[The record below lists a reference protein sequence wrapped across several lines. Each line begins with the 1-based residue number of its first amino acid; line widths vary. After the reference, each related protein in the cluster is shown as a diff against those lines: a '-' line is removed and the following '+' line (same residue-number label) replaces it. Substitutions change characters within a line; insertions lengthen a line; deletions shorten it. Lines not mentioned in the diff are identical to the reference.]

1 MKTMKPTFI
10 MGMLAICMGMMSCQD
25 DEDTNISTIK
35 PGTYSADIIVNSESG
50 STNYSRG
57 IDVETGIFTS
67 TYEQN
72 YIYLHHA
79 DGNGEIGEA
88 LYIPMRTDCGE
99 DKCFNIQVTK
109 NGDNGDNIS
118 YTIITKDTI
127 GTPQSMTIN
136 ANEQIYFSTMK
147 DQIWESETSSTN
159 LSPIKDIT
167 ILQQPTKVE
176 DIKSREILR
185 SELYTGEGL
194 LELMTGDT
202 QYIDLTRHVTGFKIH
217 ILFTNANVAEN
228 EDHILDVDGWHD
240 ALGENVNHG
249 DFNIKIYFGPNF
261 AQWYN
266 ILKNYS
272 QGFGYYA
279 SNNQMYVPFE
289 KVNQTI
295 TNITYT
301 GYGYNTTYTL
311 LSPLYRT
318 SLNEEEYEKFQFR
331 IYMCIQYKDGQEFYT
346 KIYPKNLTLNTNTIH
361 HMILA
366 FDVHDLIP
374 IVTEKGGT
382 YSTRS
387 SSSTFQKIDIK
398 PIKVICKNKLCRAA

>member
-57 IDVETGIFTS
+57 IDVENGIFTS
-67 TYEQN
+67 TYEQE
-72 YIYLHHA
+72 YIYLHHVNA
-79 DGNGEIGEA
+79 DGNEEIGEA
-88 LYIPMRTDCGE
+88 LYIPMRKDCGE
-99 DKCFNIQVTK
+99 DKCFKIQVTK
-109 NGDNGDNIS
+109 NDDS
-118 YTIITKDTI
+118 TYTISTEDKT
-127 GTPQSMTIN
+127 GTPQYMTIN

-147 DQIWESETSSTN
+147 DQKWKTETFTDQP
-159 LSPIKDIT
+159 PIDDIT
-167 ILQQPTKVE
+167 TIIKQPEKKE
-176 DIKSREILR
+176 EEEEIKEIKSREILR
-185 SELYTGEGL
+185 SGLYTGDGL
-194 LELMTGDT
+194 LGLMTGDT

-228 EDHILDVDGWHD
+228 ENHIIDVDKWHE
-240 ALGENVNHG
+240 ALGENVNPE

-261 AQWYN
+261 AQYYD
-266 ILKNYS
+266 ILKNNS
-272 QGFGYYA
+272 EGFGYYA
-279 SNNQMYVPFE
+279 SHNQTYVPFE
-289 KVNQTI
+289 KVDQTI

-311 LSPLYRT
+311 LSPLFKT
-318 SLNEEEYEKFQFR
+318 SLNNKEEYEIYQFR
-331 IYMCIQYKDGQEFYT
+331 IYMCIQYNGKEFYT
-346 KIYPKNLTLNTNTIH
+346 EIRPKNLTMNINTIH
-361 HMILA
+361 HIILA

-374 IVTEKGGT
+374 IVTGKEGT

-398 PIKVICKNKLCRAA
+398 PIKVICN

>member
-57 IDVETGIFTS
+57 IDVKNGIFTS

-72 YIYLHHA
+72 YIYLHHVKA
-79 DGNGEIGEA
+79 DGNGESGEA

-99 DKCFNIQVTK
+99 GKCFKIQVTK
-109 NGDNGDNIS
+109 NDDS
-118 YTIITKDTI
+118 TYTISTEDKT

-136 ANEQIYFSTMK
+136 ANEKIYFSTMK
-147 DQIWESETSSTN
+147 DQIWEPETSSTN
-159 LSPIKDIT
+159 QSPIGDIT
-167 ILQQPTKVE
+167 ILQQPTNVE

-228 EDHILDVDGWHD
+228 EDHIIDVDGWHD
-240 ALGENVNHG
+240 ALGENVNYG

-261 AQWYN
+261 AQWYD
-266 ILKNYS
+266 ILKDNS

-289 KVNQTI
+289 KVDQTI

-301 GYGYNTTYTL
+301 GYGYNTTNTL
-311 LSPLYRT
+311 LSPLYT
-318 SLNEEEYEKFQFR
+318 GAANEEFR
-331 IYMCIQYKDGQEFYT
+331 IYMCIKYNEGQEFYT
-346 KIYPKNLTLNTNTIH
+346 EIRPKNLTMNPNTIH
-361 HMILA
+361 HIILA
-366 FDVHDLIP
+366 FDVHDLIR
-374 IVTEKGGT
+374 IVTKEGGT

-398 PIKVICKNKLCRAA
+398 PIKVICN

>member
-57 IDVETGIFTS
+57 IDVEKGIFTS
-67 TYEQN
+67 TYQQN
-72 YIYLHHA
+72 NIYLHHVNA
-79 DGNGEIGEA
+79 DGNGEISEA
-88 LYIPMRTDCGE
+88 LDIPMRTDCGE
-99 DKCFNIQVTK
+99 GKCFNIQVTK
-109 NGDNGDNIS
+109 NGDS
-118 YTIITKDTI
+118 RYTIITEDKT

-147 DQIWESETSSTN
+147 DQIWEPETSSTN
-159 LSPIKDIT
+159 LSPIKNIT
-167 ILQQPTKVE
+167 ILQQPTNVE

-185 SELYTGEGL
+185 SGLYTGEGL

-217 ILFTNANVAEN
+217 ILFTNTDVAEN
-228 EDHILDVDGWHD
+228 EDHILKIDGWHN
-240 ALGENVNHG
+240 ALGEDVNPT

-261 AQWYN
+261 AQYYD
-266 ILKNYS
+266 ILKDNS

-279 SNNQMYVPFE
+279 SNNQTYVPFE
-289 KVNQTI
+289 EVNKTYNDI
-295 TNITYT
+295 AYT
-301 GYGYNTTYTL
+301 GYGYNTTNTL
-311 LSPLYRT
+311 LSPLYT
-318 SLNEEEYEKFQFR
+318 GAPNEEFR

-398 PIKVICKNKLCRAA
+398 PIKVICN

>member
-57 IDVETGIFTS
+57 IDVGNGIFTS

-72 YIYLHHA
+72 CIYLHHVNA
-79 DGNGEIGEA
+79 DGNDEA

-109 NGDNGDNIS
+109 SSDDTS
-118 YTIITKDTI
+118 YTIITKDAT

-147 DQIWESETSSTN
+147 DQIWEPETSSTN
-159 LSPIKDIT
+159 LSPIGDIT
-167 ILQQPTKVE
+167 ILQQPEKEE

-185 SELYTGEGL
+185 SGLYTGEGL

-217 ILFTNANVAEN
+217 ILFTNTDVAEN
-228 EDHILDVDGWHD
+228 EDHIIEMDGWQN
-240 ALGENVNHG
+240 AFGENVNYD
-249 DFNIKIYFGPNF
+249 DFKIKIYFGPNF
-261 AQWYN
+261 ALWYD
-266 ILKNYS
+266 ILNDKS
-272 QGFGYYA
+272 VGSGYYA
-279 SNNQMYVPFE
+279 SNNQTYVSFE
-289 KVNQTI
+289 EVYKTYN
-295 TNITYT
+295 NIAYK
-301 GYGYNTTYTL
+301 GYGYNTTNTL
-311 LSPLYRT
+311 LSPLYT
-318 SLNEEEYEKFQFR
+318 GALNEEFR
-331 IYMCIQYKDGQEFYT
+331 IYMCIKYKEKGQEFYT
-346 KIYPKNLTLNTNTIH
+346 EIRPKNLTMNTNTIH
-361 HMILA
+361 HMIFA

-374 IVTEKGGT
+374 IVTKKGGT

-398 PIKVICKNKLCRAA
+398 PIKVICN

>member
-57 IDVETGIFTS
+57 INVEKGIFTS
-67 TYEQN
+67 TYEQD
-72 YIYLHHA
+72 YIYLHRVNA
-79 DGNGEIGEA
+79 EGNGEEA

-109 NGDNGDNIS
+109 NENGDNIS
-118 YTIITKDTI
+118 YTIIAED

-217 ILFTNANVAEN
+217 ILFTNANVTEDQPHTITIDEWNEVLELEGEKTFEN
-228 EDHILDVDGWHD
+228 
-240 ALGENVNHG
+240 
-249 DFNIKIYFGPNF
+249 FKIKIYFGPNF
-261 AQWYN
+261 AQWYD
-266 ILKNYS
+266 ILNDKS
-272 QGFGYYA
+272 EGFGYYA
-279 SNNQMYVPFE
+279 SNNQTYVSFE
-289 KVNQTI
+289 EVKQTYN
-295 TNITYT
+295 NIAYT
-301 GYGYNTTYTL
+301 GYGYNTTNTL
-311 LSPLYRT
+311 LSPLYT
-318 SLNEEEYEKFQFR
+318 GAPNGEFR
-331 IYMCIQYKDGQEFYT
+331 IYMCIKYNEGQQFYT
-346 KIYPKNLTLNTNTIH
+346 EIRPKNLTMNTNTIH
-361 HMILA
+361 HIILA

-374 IVTEKGGT
+374 IVTEEGGT

-398 PIKVICKNKLCRAA
+398 PIKVICN

>member
-57 IDVETGIFTS
+57 IDVKNGIFTS
-67 TYEQN
+67 TYEQE
-72 YIYLHHA
+72 YIYLHHVNA
-79 DGNGEIGEA
+79 DGNEEIGEA

-109 NGDNGDNIS
+109 NENGDNIS
-118 YTIITKDTI
+118 YTIIAKD

-136 ANEQIYFSTMK
+136 AKEQIYFSTMK
-147 DQIWESETSSTN
+147 DKTWESEI
-159 LSPIKDIT
+159 LKEQSPIGDI
-167 ILQQPTKVE
+167 LKQPTNVD

-185 SELYTGEGL
+185 SGLYTGERL

-202 QYIDLTRHVTGFKIH
+202 QYIDLTRHVTGFKIN
-217 ILFTNANVAEN
+217 ILFTNANVVEN
-228 EDHILDVDGWHD
+228 EDHIIDIKGWHD
-240 ALGENVNHG
+240 AFNALGEDVNPE
-249 DFNIKIYFGPNF
+249 DFFIKIYFGPNF

-266 ILKNYS
+266 ILNDKS
-272 QGFGYYA
+272 AGSGYYA
-279 SNNQMYVPFE
+279 SNNETYASFE
-289 KVNQTI
+289 EVKQTYN
-295 TNITYT
+295 NIAYT
-301 GYGYNTTYTL
+301 GYGYNTTNTL
-311 LSPLYRT
+311 LSPLYIG
-318 SLNEEEYEKFQFR
+318 EENKEFR
-331 IYMCIQYKDGQEFYT
+331 IYMCIKYKEEGQEFYT
-346 KIYPKNLTLNTNTIH
+346 EIRPKNLTMNPNTIH

-374 IVTEKGGT
+374 IVTREGGT

-398 PIKVICKNKLCRAA
+398 PIKVICN

>member
-57 IDVETGIFTS
+57 IDVKNGIFTS
-67 TYEQN
+67 TYEQE
-72 YIYLHHA
+72 YIYLHHVNA
-79 DGNGEIGEA
+79 DGNEEIGEA

-109 NGDNGDNIS
+109 NENGDNIS
-118 YTIITKDTI
+118 YTIIAKD

-136 ANEQIYFSTMK
+136 AKEQIYFSTMK
-147 DQIWESETSSTN
+147 DQTWESEI
-159 LSPIKDIT
+159 LKEQSPIGDI
-167 ILQQPTKVE
+167 LKQPTNVD

-185 SELYTGEGL
+185 SGLYTGERL

-202 QYIDLTRHVTGFKIH
+202 QYIDLTRHVTGFKIN
-217 ILFTNANVAEN
+217 ILFTNANVVEN
-228 EDHILDVDGWHD
+228 EDHIIDIKGWHD
-240 ALGENVNHG
+240 AFNALGEDVNPE
-249 DFNIKIYFGPNF
+249 DFFIKIYFGPNF

-266 ILKNYS
+266 ILNDKS
-272 QGFGYYA
+272 AGSGYYA
-279 SNNQMYVPFE
+279 SNNETYASFE
-289 KVNQTI
+289 EVKQTYN
-295 TNITYT
+295 NIAYT
-301 GYGYNTTYTL
+301 GYGYNTTNTL
-311 LSPLYRT
+311 LSPLYIG
-318 SLNEEEYEKFQFR
+318 EENKEFR
-331 IYMCIQYKDGQEFYT
+331 IYMCIKYKEEGQEFYT
-346 KIYPKNLTLNTNTIH
+346 EIRPKNLTMNPNTIH

-374 IVTEKGGT
+374 IVTREGGT

-398 PIKVICKNKLCRAA
+398 PIKVICN

>member
-57 IDVETGIFTS
+57 IDVKNGIFTS
-67 TYEQN
+67 TYEQE
-72 YIYLHHA
+72 YIYLHHVKA
-79 DGNGEIGEA
+79 DGKDEA
-88 LYIPMRTDCGE
+88 LYIPMEKDCGE
-99 DKCFNIQVTK
+99 DKCFKIQVIVKDNNTYTITTK
-109 NGDNGDNIS
+109 NKEGAS
-118 YTIITKDTI
+118 QSITL
-127 GTPQSMTIN
+127 N

-147 DQIWESETSSTN
+147 DQIWKSETSSTN
-159 LSPIKDIT
+159 LSPIGGIT
-167 ILQQPTKVE
+167 ILKQPEKE
-176 DIKSREILR
+176 EEEEEIKEIKSREILR
-185 SELYTGEGL
+185 SELYTGAGL
-194 LELMTGDT
+194 LGLMTGDT

-217 ILFTNANVAEN
+217 ILFTNVNVAN
-228 EDHILDVDGWHD
+228 EDHIIYIDGWHD
-240 ALGENVNHG
+240 ALGENVNPT

-266 ILKNYS
+266 ILKDYS
-272 QGFGYYA
+272 EGFGYYA
-279 SNNQMYVPFE
+279 SHNQRYVPFE
-289 KVNQTI
+289 KVDQTI

-311 LSPLYRT
+311 LSPLYKT
-318 SLNEEEYEKFQFR
+318 SLKEEEYEDFQFR
-331 IYMCIQYKDGQEFYT
+331 IYMCIQYNGKQFYT
-346 KIYPKNLTLNTNTIH
+346 EIRPMNLTTNINTIH
-361 HMILA
+361 HIILA

-374 IVTEKGGT
+374 IVTGKGGT

-398 PIKVICKNKLCRAA
+398 PIKVICN

>member
-35 PGTYSADIIVNSESG
+35 PGTYSANIIVNSESG

-57 IDVETGIFTS
+57 IDVEKGIFTS
-67 TYEQN
+67 TYEQE
-72 YIYLHHA
+72 YIYLHHVNEK
-79 DGNGEIGEA
+79 GNEEIGEA
-88 LYIPMRTDCGE
+88 LYFPMRTDCGE

-109 NGDNGDNIS
+109 NKNGDNIS
-118 YTIITKDTI
+118 YTIITEAEDET

-136 ANEQIYFSTMK
+136 ENEQIYFSTMK
-147 DQIWESETSSTN
+147 DQIWKPDTLTN
-159 LSPIKDIT
+159 RSPIDKIT
-167 ILQQPTKVE
+167 ILQQPE
-176 DIKSREILR
+176 EEEEIKSREILR
-185 SELYTGEGL
+185 SELYTGDRL
-194 LELMTGDT
+194 LGLMTGDT

-217 ILFTNANVAEN
+217 ILFTNTDVAEN
-228 EDHILDVDGWHD
+228 EDHILKIDGWHN
-240 ALGENVNHG
+240 ALGEDVNPE
-249 DFNIKIYFGPNF
+249 DFYIKIYFGPNF
-261 AQWYN
+261 AQYYD
-266 ILKNYS
+266 ILKNNS
-272 QGFGYYA
+272 EGFGYYA
-279 SNNQMYVPFE
+279 SHNQTYVPFE
-289 KVNQTI
+289 KVDQTI

-311 LSPLYRT
+311 LSPLYKT
-318 SLNEEEYEKFQFR
+318 FLTEEEYKDFQFR
-331 IYMCIQYKDGQEFYT
+331 IYMCIQYNGKEFYT
-346 KIYPKNLTLNTNTIH
+346 EIRPKNLTMNINTIH
-361 HMILA
+361 HIILA

-398 PIKVICKNKLCRAA
+398 PIKVICN

>member
-57 IDVETGIFTS
+57 IDVEKGIFTS

-72 YIYLHHA
+72 YIYLHHVNA
-79 DGNGEIGEA
+79 DGNGETGEA

-99 DKCFNIQVTK
+99 DKCFKIQVTK
-109 NGDNGDNIS
+109 NDDS
-118 YTIITKDTI
+118 TYTISTEDKT

-147 DQIWESETSSTN
+147 DQIWEPETLTN
-159 LSPIKDIT
+159 QSQSPT
-167 ILQQPTKVE
+167 ILKQPTKVE

-185 SELYTGEGL
+185 SGLYTGEDL
-194 LELMTGDT
+194 LGLMTGDT
-202 QYIDLTRHVTGFKIH
+202 QYIDLTRHVTGFKIN

-228 EDHILDVDGWHD
+228 EDHIIDLDGWHNAFN
-240 ALGENVNHG
+240 ALGEDVNPE
-249 DFNIKIYFGPNF
+249 DFFIKIYFGPNF
-261 AQWYN
+261 AQWYD
-266 ILKNYS
+266 ILNDKS
-272 QGFGYYA
+272 EGSGYYA
-279 SNNQMYVPFE
+279 SNNQTYVSFE
-289 KVNQTI
+289 KVDQTYNDI
-295 TNITYT
+295 AYT
-301 GYGYNTTYTL
+301 GYGYNTTNTL
-311 LSPLYRT
+311 LSPLYT
-318 SLNEEEYEKFQFR
+318 GEANDAFR
-331 IYMCIQYKDGQEFYT
+331 IYMCIQYKDKDKDKEGQEFYT
-346 KIYPKNLTLNTNTIH
+346 VIRPKNLTMNTNTIH
-361 HMILA
+361 HIILA

-374 IVTEKGGT
+374 IVPEEGET

-398 PIKVICKNKLCRAA
+398 PIKVICN

>member
-57 IDVETGIFTS
+57 IDVEKGIFTS

-72 YIYLHHA
+72 YIYLHRVNA
-79 DGNGEIGEA
+79 EGNGETGEA

-99 DKCFNIQVTK
+99 DKCFKIQVTK
-109 NGDNGDNIS
+109 NDDS
-118 YTIITKDTI
+118 TYTISTEDKT

-147 DQIWESETSSTN
+147 DQTWESEI
-159 LSPIKDIT
+159 LKKQSPIGDI
-167 ILQQPTKVE
+167 LKQPTNVD

-185 SELYTGEGL
+185 SGLYTGERL
-194 LELMTGDT
+194 LGLMTGDT
-202 QYIDLTRHVTGFKIH
+202 QYIDLTRHVTGFKIN
-217 ILFTNANVAEN
+217 ILFTNANVVEN
-228 EDHILDVDGWHD
+228 EDHIIDVDGWHD

-249 DFNIKIYFGPNF
+249 DFKIKIYFGPNF
-261 AQWYN
+261 AQWYD
-266 ILKNYS
+266 ILNDKSEGY
-272 QGFGYYA
+272 GYYA
-279 SNNQMYVPFE
+279 SNNQTYVSFE
-289 KVNQTI
+289 EVNQTYQ
-295 TNITYT
+295 NIAYT
-301 GYGYNTTYTL
+301 GYGYNTTNTL
-311 LSPLYRT
+311 LSPLY
-318 SLNEEEYEKFQFR
+318 LGEANKEFR
-331 IYMCIQYKDGQEFYT
+331 IYMCIKYKEEGQEFYT
-346 KIYPKNLTLNTNTIH
+346 EIRPKNLTMNPNTIH

-398 PIKVICKNKLCRAA
+398 PIKVICN

>member
-57 IDVETGIFTS
+57 IDVESGIFTS

-72 YIYLHHA
+72 YIYLHHVKA
-79 DGNGEIGEA
+79 DGKDEA
-88 LYIPMRTDCGE
+88 LYIPMRKDCGE
-99 DKCFNIQVTK
+99 DKCFKIQVIV
-109 NGDNGDNIS
+109 NDNNT
-118 YTIITKDTI
+118 YTITTNKNEEGASQSITL
-127 GTPQSMTIN
+127 N

-147 DQIWESETSSTN
+147 DQTWESEI
-159 LSPIKDIT
+159 LKKQSPIGDI
-167 ILQQPTKVE
+167 LKQPTNVD

-185 SELYTGEGL
+185 SGLYTGERL

-202 QYIDLTRHVTGFKIH
+202 QYIDLTRHVTGFKIN
-217 ILFTNANVAEN
+217 ILFTDANVVEN
-228 EDHILDVDGWHD
+228 EDHIIDIKGWHD
-240 ALGENVNHG
+240 ALGENVNPE
-249 DFNIKIYFGPNF
+249 DFFIKIYFGPNF
-261 AQWYN
+261 AQWYD
-266 ILKNYS
+266 ILNDKS
-272 QGFGYYA
+272 EGFGYYA
-279 SNNQMYVPFE
+279 SNNETYASFE
-289 KVNQTI
+289 EVKQTYN
-295 TNITYT
+295 NIAYT
-301 GYGYNTTYTL
+301 GYGYNTTNTL
-311 LSPLYRT
+311 LSPLYIGEA
-318 SLNEEEYEKFQFR
+318 NKEFR
-331 IYMCIQYKDGQEFYT
+331 IYMCIKYKEEGQEFYT
-346 KIYPKNLTLNTNTIH
+346 EIRPKNLTMNPNTIH

-374 IVTEKGGT
+374 IVPEEGET

-398 PIKVICKNKLCRAA
+398 PIKVICN

>member
-57 IDVETGIFTS
+57 IDVEKGIFTS

-72 YIYLHHA
+72 YIYLHHVNA
-79 DGNGEIGEA
+79 DGNGETGEA

-109 NGDNGDNIS
+109 NKNGDNIS
-118 YTIITKDTI
+118 YTIITEDEDET

-136 ANEQIYFSTMK
+136 ENEQIYFSTMK
-147 DQIWESETSSTN
+147 DKIWKSEI
-159 LSPIKDIT
+159 LKEQSPIGDI
-167 ILQQPTKVE
+167 LKQPTNVD

-185 SELYTGEGL
+185 SGLYTGERL

-202 QYIDLTRHVTGFKIH
+202 QYIDLTRHVTGFKIN
-217 ILFTNANVAEN
+217 ILFTNANVVEN
-228 EDHILDVDGWHD
+228 EDHIIDLEEWHNAFN
-240 ALGENVNHG
+240 ALGEDVNPE
-249 DFNIKIYFGPNF
+249 DFFIKIYFGPNF

-266 ILKNYS
+266 ILNNKS
-272 QGFGYYA
+272 EGSGYYA
-279 SNNQMYVPFE
+279 SNNETYASFE
-289 KVNQTI
+289 EVKQTYN
-295 TNITYT
+295 NIAYT
-301 GYGYNTTYTL
+301 GYGYNTTNTL
-311 LSPLYRT
+311 LSPLYIGEA
-318 SLNEEEYEKFQFR
+318 NKEFR
-331 IYMCIQYKDGQEFYT
+331 IYMCIKYKEKGQEFYT
-346 KIYPKNLTLNTNTIH
+346 EIRPKNLTMNPNTIH

-374 IVTEKGGT
+374 IVTKGGT

-398 PIKVICKNKLCRAA
+398 PIKVICN

>member
-57 IDVETGIFTS
+57 IDVKNGIFTS
-67 TYEQN
+67 TYEQE
-72 YIYLHHA
+72 YIYLHHVKA
-79 DGNGEIGEA
+79 DGNEEYEA

-99 DKCFNIQVTK
+99 DKCFNIQVIVNDNNTYTITTK
-109 NGDNGDNIS
+109 NEEGAS
-118 YTIITKDTI
+118 QSITL
-127 GTPQSMTIN
+127 
-136 ANEQIYFSTMK
+136 NEDEKIYFSTMEGRE
-147 DQIWESETSSTN
+147 WSSKTLPN
-159 LSPIKDIT
+159 ESPIKGQIFE
-167 ILQQPTKVE
+167 QPSDEAGV
-176 DIKSREILR
+176 KSREILKSDFYTGSQL
-185 SELYTGEGL
+185 SELI
-194 LELMTGDT
+194 TGDT

-228 EDHILDVDGWHD
+228 EDHIIDVDGWHD
-240 ALGENVNHG
+240 ALGENVNYG

-261 AQWYN
+261 AQYYN
-266 ILKNYS
+266 ILKDNS
-272 QGFGYYA
+272 EGFGYYA
-279 SNNQMYVPFE
+279 SNNQTYVPFE
-289 KVNQTI
+289 KVDQTI

-311 LSPLYRT
+311 LSPLYKT
-318 SLNEEEYEKFQFR
+318 SLNEKEYEEFQFR
-331 IYMCIQYKDGQEFYT
+331 IYMCIQYNGRQFYT
-346 KIYPKNLTLNTNTIH
+346 EIRPKNLTMNINTIH
-361 HMILA
+361 HIILA

-374 IVTEKGGT
+374 IVTGEGGT

-398 PIKVICKNKLCRAA
+398 PIKVICN

>member
-35 PGTYSADIIVNSESG
+35 PGTYSANIIVNSESG

-57 IDVETGIFTS
+57 IDVEKGIFTS

-72 YIYLHHA
+72 NIYLHRVNA
-79 DGNGEIGEA
+79 EGNGEEA

-109 NGDNGDNIS
+109 NENGDNIS
-118 YTIITKDTI
+118 YTIITEDDITEDETD
-127 GTPQSMTIN
+127 TPQSMTIN
-136 ANEQIYFSTMK
+136 ANERIYFSTMK
-147 DQIWESETSSTN
+147 DQIWKPDTLTN
-159 LSPIKDIT
+159 KSPINKIT
-167 ILQQPTKVE
+167 ILQQPEKE
-176 DIKSREILR
+176 EKEEIKSREILR
-185 SELYTGEGL
+185 SGLYTGEGL

-217 ILFTNANVAEN
+217 ILFTNTDVAEN
-228 EDHILDVDGWHD
+228 EDHIINIKGWHN
-240 ALGENVNHG
+240 ALGEDVNPK

-261 AQWYN
+261 AQWYD
-266 ILKNYS
+266 ILKDNS

-279 SNNQMYVPFE
+279 SNNQKYVSFE
-289 KVNQTI
+289 EVNKTYNDI
-295 TNITYT
+295 AYT
-301 GYGYNTTYTL
+301 GYGYNTTNTL
-311 LSPLYRT
+311 LSPLYT
-318 SLNEEEYEKFQFR
+318 GAPNEEFR

-346 KIYPKNLTLNTNTIH
+346 EIRPKNLTMNTNTIH
-361 HMILA
+361 HIILA

-374 IVTEKGGT
+374 IVTEEGGT

-398 PIKVICKNKLCRAA
+398 PIKVICN

>member
-57 IDVETGIFTS
+57 IDVKNGIFTS
-67 TYEQN
+67 TYEQE
-72 YIYLHHA
+72 YIYLHHVNEK
-79 DGNGEIGEA
+79 GNEEIGKA

-99 DKCFNIQVTK
+99 DKCFNIQVIVNDNNTYTITTK
-109 NGDNGDNIS
+109 NENGAS
-118 YTIITKDTI
+118 QSITL
-127 GTPQSMTIN
+127 N

-147 DQIWESETSSTN
+147 DQIWEPEILTTYQ
-159 LSPIKDIT
+159 SPIGDIT
-167 ILQQPTKVE
+167 ILKQPEKE
-176 DIKSREILR
+176 KEEEEEEIKSREILR
-185 SELYTGEGL
+185 SKLLYTGKGL

-202 QYIDLTRHVTGFKIH
+202 QYIDLTRHVTGFKIN

-228 EDHILDVDGWHD
+228 EDHIIDLEGWHNAFN
-240 ALGENVNHG
+240 ALGEDVNPE
-249 DFNIKIYFGPNF
+249 DFFIKIYFGPNF

-266 ILKNYS
+266 ILNNKS
-272 QGFGYYA
+272 EGSGYYA
-279 SNNQMYVPFE
+279 SNNETYASFE
-289 KVNQTI
+289 EVKQTYN
-295 TNITYT
+295 NIIAYT
-301 GYGYNTTYTL
+301 GYGYNTTNTL
-311 LSPLYRT
+311 LSPLYIG
-318 SLNEEEYEKFQFR
+318 EENKEFR
-331 IYMCIQYKDGQEFYT
+331 IYMFIKYKEEGQEFYT
-346 KIYPKNLTLNTNTIH
+346 EIRPKNLTMNPNTIH

-398 PIKVICKNKLCRAA
+398 PIKVICN

>member
-57 IDVETGIFTS
+57 IDVENGIFTS

-72 YIYLHHA
+72 YIYLHHVDA
-79 DGNGEIGEA
+79 DGNDEA

-109 NGDNGDNIS
+109 SSDDTS
-118 YTIITKDTI
+118 YTIITKDAT

-147 DQIWESETSSTN
+147 DQIWQPETLTN
-159 LSPIKDIT
+159 RSPIKNIT
-167 ILQQPTKVE
+167 ILQQPEKE
-176 DIKSREILR
+176 EEIKSREILR
-185 SELYTGEGL
+185 SGLYTGEGL

-217 ILFTNANVAEN
+217 ILFTNTDVAEN
-228 EDHILDVDGWHD
+228 EDHIIDVDGWHD
-240 ALGENVNHG
+240 ALGENVNHE
-249 DFNIKIYFGPNF
+249 DFKIKIYFGPNF
-261 AQWYN
+261 AQWYD
-266 ILKNYS
+266 ILKDNS
-272 QGFGYYA
+272 QGSGYYA
-279 SNNQMYVPFE
+279 SNNQTYVPFE

-301 GYGYNTTYTL
+301 GYGYNTTNTL

-318 SLNEEEYEKFQFR
+318 SLNEEYEEFR
-331 IYMCIQYKDGQEFYT
+331 IYMCIQYGDDGQEFYT
-346 KIYPKNLTLNTNTIH
+346 EIRPKNLTMNPNTIH

-374 IVTEKGGT
+374 IVTEEGGT

-398 PIKVICKNKLCRAA
+398 PIKVICN

>member
-1 MKTMKPTFI
+1 MKTMKPTFL

-57 IDVETGIFTS
+57 IDVGNGIFTS

-72 YIYLHHA
+72 YIYLHHVNA
-79 DGNGEIGEA
+79 DGNDKA

-109 NGDNGDNIS
+109 SSDDTS
-118 YTIITKDTI
+118 YTIITKDAT

-147 DQIWESETSSTN
+147 DQIWEPETSSTN
-159 LSPIKDIT
+159 LSPIGDIT
-167 ILQQPTKVE
+167 ILQQPTNVE

-185 SELYTGEGL
+185 SGLYTGEGL

-217 ILFTNANVAEN
+217 ILFTNTDVAEN
-228 EDHILDVDGWHD
+228 EDHIIEMDGWED
-240 ALGENVNHG
+240 AFGENVNYD
-249 DFNIKIYFGPNF
+249 DFKIKIYFGPNF
-261 AQWYN
+261 ALWYD
-266 ILKNYS
+266 ILNDKS
-272 QGFGYYA
+272 VGSGYYA
-279 SNNQMYVPFE
+279 SNNQTYVSFE
-289 KVNQTI
+289 EVYKTYN
-295 TNITYT
+295 NIAYK
-301 GYGYNTTYTL
+301 GYGYNTTNTL
-311 LSPLYRT
+311 LSPLYT
-318 SLNEEEYEKFQFR
+318 GALNEEFR
-331 IYMCIQYKDGQEFYT
+331 IYMCIQYKDGQFYT
-346 KIYPKNLTLNTNTIH
+346 EIRPRNLTMNTNTIH
-361 HMILA
+361 HMIFA

-374 IVTEKGGT
+374 IVTEEGGT

-398 PIKVICKNKLCRAA
+398 PIKVICN

>member
-57 IDVETGIFTS
+57 IDVKNGIFTS
-67 TYEQN
+67 TYEQD
-72 YIYLHHA
+72 YIYLHHVNA
-79 DGNGEIGEA
+79 DGNEEIGEA
-88 LYIPMRTDCGE
+88 LYFPMRTDCGE

-109 NGDNGDNIS
+109 NKNGDNIS
-118 YTIITKDTI
+118 YTIITEAEDET

-136 ANEQIYFSTMK
+136 ENEQIYFSTMK
-147 DQIWESETSSTN
+147 DKIWKSEI
-159 LSPIKDIT
+159 LKEQSPIGDI
-167 ILQQPTKVE
+167 LKQPTNVD

-185 SELYTGEGL
+185 SGLYTGERL

-202 QYIDLTRHVTGFKIH
+202 QYIDLTRHVTGFKIN
-217 ILFTNANVAEN
+217 ILFTNANVVEN
-228 EDHILDVDGWHD
+228 EDHIIDLEEWHNAFN
-240 ALGENVNHG
+240 ALGEDVNPE
-249 DFNIKIYFGPNF
+249 DFFIKIYFGPNF

-266 ILKNYS
+266 ILNNKS
-272 QGFGYYA
+272 EGSGYYA
-279 SNNQMYVPFE
+279 SNNETYASFE
-289 KVNQTI
+289 EVKQTYN
-295 TNITYT
+295 NIAYT
-301 GYGYNTTYTL
+301 GYGYNTTNTL
-311 LSPLYRT
+311 LSPLYIGEE
-318 SLNEEEYEKFQFR
+318 NEEFC

-346 KIYPKNLTLNTNTIH
+346 KIYPKNLTLNPNTIH
-361 HMILA
+361 HIILA

-374 IVTEKGGT
+374 IVTKGGT

-398 PIKVICKNKLCRAA
+398 PIKVICN

>member
-57 IDVETGIFTS
+57 IDVEKGIFTS
-67 TYEQN
+67 TYEHN
-72 YIYLHHA
+72 YIYLHHVNA
-79 DGNGEIGEA
+79 DGNEEIGEA
-88 LYIPMRTDCGE
+88 LYFPMRTDCGE

-109 NGDNGDNIS
+109 NKNGDNIS
-118 YTIITKDTI
+118 YTIITEAEDET

-136 ANEQIYFSTMK
+136 ENEQIYFSTMK
-147 DQIWESETSSTN
+147 DKIWKSEI
-159 LSPIKDIT
+159 LKEQSPIGDI
-167 ILQQPTKVE
+167 LKQPTNVD

-185 SELYTGEGL
+185 SGLYTGERL

-202 QYIDLTRHVTGFKIH
+202 QYIDLTRHVTGFKIN
-217 ILFTNANVAEN
+217 ILFTNANVVEN
-228 EDHILDVDGWHD
+228 EDHIIDLEEWHNAFN
-240 ALGENVNHG
+240 ALGEDVNPE
-249 DFNIKIYFGPNF
+249 DFFIKIYFGPNF

-266 ILKNYS
+266 ILNNKS
-272 QGFGYYA
+272 EGSGYYA
-279 SNNQMYVPFE
+279 SNNETYASFE
-289 KVNQTI
+289 EVKQTYN
-295 TNITYT
+295 NIAYT
-301 GYGYNTTYTL
+301 GYGYNTTNTL
-311 LSPLYRT
+311 LSPLYIGEE
-318 SLNEEEYEKFQFR
+318 NEEFC

-346 KIYPKNLTLNTNTIH
+346 KIYPKNLTLNPNTIH
-361 HMILA
+361 HIILA

-374 IVTEKGGT
+374 IVTKGGT

-398 PIKVICKNKLCRAA
+398 PIKVICN

>member
-35 PGTYSADIIVNSESG
+35 PGTYSANIIVNSESG

-57 IDVETGIFTS
+57 IDVEKGIFTS

-72 YIYLHHA
+72 YIYLHRVNA
-79 DGNGEIGEA
+79 EGNEEIGEA

-109 NGDNGDNIS
+109 NENGDNIS
-118 YTIITKDTI
+118 YTIITEDDTEDE
-127 GTPQSMTIN
+127 TDPPKSMTIN
-136 ANEQIYFSTMK
+136 ENEQIYFSTMK
-147 DQIWESETSSTN
+147 DQRWKPETSTIQ
-159 LSPIKDIT
+159 LPIGYIT
-167 ILQQPTKVE
+167 IIQQPTKVE

-194 LELMTGDT
+194 LGLMTGDT

-217 ILFTNANVAEN
+217 ILFTNTDVAEN
-228 EDHILDVDGWHD
+228 EDHILKIDGWHN
-240 ALGENVNHG
+240 ALGEDVNPE
-249 DFNIKIYFGPNF
+249 DFFIKIYFGPNF
-261 AQWYN
+261 AQYYD
-266 ILKNYS
+266 ILKDKS
-272 QGFGYYA
+272 EGSGYYA
-279 SNNQMYVPFE
+279 SNNQEYVPFE
-289 KVNQTI
+289 EVNQTYN
-295 TNITYT
+295 NIAYT
-301 GYGYNTTYTL
+301 GYGYNTTNTL
-311 LSPLYRT
+311 LSPLYT
-318 SLNEEEYEKFQFR
+318 GEANDAFR
-331 IYMCIQYKDGQEFYT
+331 IYMCIQYKEGKQFYT
-346 KIYPKNLTLNTNTIH
+346 VIRPNNLTMNTNTIH

-374 IVTEKGGT
+374 IVTGEGGT

-398 PIKVICKNKLCRAA
+398 PIKVICN